1 MSPAAAFLPKFFI
14 ICSVILIGAG
24 LAQVAFRPRR
34 DGESRAERFINRS
47 TITAVITVAFGV
59 LGLLVGLG
67 LLPMV
72 HLRLG

>member
-1 MSPAAAFLPKFFI
+1 MTPAASFLPKFFV
-14 ICSVILIGAG
+14 ICSVILIVSG

-34 DGESRAERFINRS
+34 DRESRAERLVNRS
-47 TITAVITVAFGV
+47 TVTAVITVTVGI

-67 LLPMV
+67 ALPMV

>member
-1 MSPAAAFLPKFFI
+1 MTPAASLVPKFFV
-14 ICSVILIGAG
+14 ICSVILILSG

-34 DGESRAERFINRS
+34 DRETPAERLINRS
-47 TITAVITVAFGV
+47 TITAFITVTFGI

-67 LLPMV
+67 VLPMV